1 MINPIAAF
9 PLTLKQCRV
18 ITEIMKKGTEK
29 DASLSLN
36 LSQSSVSRAL
46 SQAEHALQISL
57 FTRGWSGAEPT
68 AEGEV
73 VISSCNRLLQA
84 IADTERHLQ
93 CDVRPLLKLK
103 SYVEWRHLMTIEAVV
118 RMGSA
123 SLAAQTLNMTQPAVS
138 KTLKE
143 SENMIQQPLFS
154 RARHGLIPQT
164 AAKQLASLFL
174 RIAPIAQSLPHTL
187 QSQPNELTGRL
198 SVGML
203 SFSCQDIVPIAFAS
217 IFKKHSGIRLQA
229 MQGPYHMLAN
239 ALRQGEIDC
248 FLGLMRKGPIHPD
261 LIELPLLEVQY
272 ALIAR
277 ADHPVHGYAKTLNDL
292 TNERWIVA
300 RHGTPIRDYFESL
313 FHSIDNKPPIQALE
327 MLTFAS
333 SEELVIHSD
342 AIALLFYDDWNI
354 KQLNPRLKQVP
365 IRLPNPQCTL
375 GITLH
380 RERQSTL
387 IKVFI
392 EELTLAISNK
402 QISKENSPT

>member
-1 MINPIAAF
+1 
-9 PLTLKQCRV
+9 
-18 ITEIMKKGTEK
+18 
-29 DASLSLN
+29 
-36 LSQSSVSRAL
+36 
-46 SQAEHALQISL
+46 
-57 FTRGWSGAEPT
+57 
-68 AEGEV
+68 V
-73 VISSCNRLLQA
+73 VK
-84 IADTERHLQ
+84 
-93 CDVRPLLKLK
+93 V
-103 SYVEWRHLMTIEAVV
+103 
-118 RMGSA
+118 GSA
-123 SLAAQTLNMTQPAVS
+123 SVAAQTLGMTQPAVS

-143 SENMIQQPLFS
+143 IENMVQQPIFL
-154 RARHGLIPQT
+154 RARRGLIPQA

-174 RIAPIAQSLPHTL
+174 RISPVAQSLHHSL
-187 QSQPNELTGRL
+187 QSLPNELTGRL

-217 IFKKHSGIRLQA
+217 IFKQHSGIRLQA

-248 FLGLMRKGPIHPD
+248 FLGLMRKGPLHPE
-261 LIELPLLEVQY
+261 LIELPLLKAQY

-277 ADHPVHGYAKTLNDL
+277 ADHPIHNEAKTLNDL
-292 TNERWIVA
+292 VNERWIVA

-354 KQLNPRLKQVP
+354 NKLNPRLKQISIP
-365 IRLPNPQCTL
+365 LPNPECTI

-380 RERQSTL
+380 RERQST
-387 IKVFI
+387 IIQTFI
-392 EELTLAISNK
+392 EELKLTVIDKLK
-402 QISKENSPT
+402 TQ